1 MFILCGV
8 FYPVSTLPDAL
19 QTIVYFLPL
28 THAIELIRPLVAGT
42 EMINPVTNIAVLTG
56 YAMVFYYIAVVAV
69 RKKLIV

>member
-19 QTIVYFLPL
+19 QVIVQVLPL

-42 EMINPVTNIAVLTG
+42 PLHNPILHISVLSI
-56 YAMVFYYIAVVAV
+56 YALVFYYIAVVMV
-69 RKKLIV
+69 RKRMIQ